1 MGLVLIIL
9 NGIVFKEIKGAS
21 WRAKL
26 RRQSKDSSDTIPKD
40 ALRRSSRM
48 MAGPS
53 ESARGIEHSAT
64 IETTFIETNGMLHQ
78 LQEVFHVYLNKFGIA
93 VFPLFLIILFNN

>member
-21 WRAKL
+21 WRTKL
-26 RRQSKDSSDTIPKD
+26 RRLSKDSSDTIPKD
-40 ALRRSSRM
+40 ALRRSSRIKT
-48 MAGPS
+48 GPS
-53 ESARGIEHSAT
+53 ESGRRIEHSAT

-78 LQEVFHVYLNKFGIA
+78 LQELFHVYLNKFEIA
-93 VFPLFLIILFNN
+93 ATHLFLIIFCNT